1 MKIEHSDLSML
12 FSNTQIPDIF
22 FTEYLSEASGD
33 FIKIYLYILFLSK
46 YDKDI
51 KMNELCKKLNLPLNI
66 IQDAMKYWEDQGV
79 LTKKN
84 TGFVFNHLQE
94 LGLRSVQMINL
105 FSKICKGK
113 MSSRNLELDIENLKY
128 IEAIMKEKDFK
139 DKVFIVAWGSSMA
152 SSRACNE
159 AKRQIVTMFK
169 KYCKNGTIYQLRSSK
184 LDVARYPAVHVLYLG
199 IRHKT
204 EKWSLIPFDTSEI
217 DGQIKENKLRIVKG
231 DDDK

>member
-1 MKIEHSDLSML
+1 MVKKEINIKTDVVSSDDLRHTYSV
-12 FSNTQIPDIF
+12 TKTIGGVD
-22 FTEYLSEASGD
+22 G
-33 FIKIYLYILFLSK
+33 
-46 YDKDI
+46 KDGI
-51 KMNELCKKLNLPLNI
+51 I
-66 IQDAMKYWEDQGV
+66 IQINPTITAEEINEIDSTTMHLV
-79 LTKKN
+79 
-84 TGFVFNHLQE
+84 NHLQE

>member
-1 MKIEHSDLSML
+1 MVKKEINIKTDVVSSDDLRHTYSV
-12 FSNTQIPDIF
+12 TKTID
-22 FTEYLSEASGD
+22 GVD
-33 FIKIYLYILFLSK
+33 G
-46 YDKDI
+46 KDGI
-51 KMNELCKKLNLPLNI
+51 I
-66 IQDAMKYWEDQGV
+66 IQINPTITAEEINEIDSTTMHLV
-79 LTKKN
+79 
-84 TGFVFNHLQE
+84 NHLQE

-204 EKWSLIPFDTSEI
+204 EKWSLIPFDTFEI
-217 DGQIKENKLRIVKG
+217 DEQIKENKLRIVKG

>member
-1 MKIEHSDLSML
+1 MVKKEINIKTDVVSSDDLRHTYSV
-12 FSNTQIPDIF
+12 TKTIGGVD
-22 FTEYLSEASGD
+22 G
-33 FIKIYLYILFLSK
+33 
-46 YDKDI
+46 KDGI
-51 KMNELCKKLNLPLNI
+51 I
-66 IQDAMKYWEDQGV
+66 IQINPTITAEEINEIDSTTMHLV
-79 LTKKN
+79 
-84 TGFVFNHLQE
+84 NHLQE

-231 DDDK
+231 DDDKWL